1 MNESRLLPYVGL
13 AATVVIWS
21 ITPSV
26 VRAVSLETGAADAI
40 VIRMLLNGLAALP
53 LLLLL
58 GPKIDW
64 ADLKT
69 FLLVGIVGNFG
80 YYIGSNYGFANMS
93 AGAGGMVYATNPLMI
108 AVLSALVG
116 TEQLSLGI
124 VAGLLI
130 SFAGT
135 VYLFADGLDGAGEHP
150 VFGGVMMLL
159 GCLAWSIYVI
169 FSRPLIVKYGAPKVT
184 MWVTALCALPSLIF
198 SSPTTLPAIM
208 HLSAMTII
216 YLLGLCFIGTI
227 LSVMLWNYAA
237 GKLPPSSVGATLY
250 LIPPCIALFGWLWFG
265 EATGI
270 HTLIAGLIILVGVA
284 VAEFGKSL
292 KVATA

>member
-1 MNESRLLPYVGL
+1 MSESRLLPYLGL
-13 AATVVIWS
+13 ATTVVIWS
-21 ITPSV
+21 ITPSL
-26 VRAVSLETGAADAI
+26 VRAISLETGAADAI
-40 VIRMLLNGLAALP
+40 VIRMVLNGLAALP
-53 LLLLL
+53 LLLLI
-58 GPKIDW
+58 GARIDW
-64 ADLKT
+64 ADLKI

-108 AVLSALVG
+108 ALLSALLGV
-116 TEQLSLGI
+116 ERLSPAIIL
-124 VAGLLI
+124 GLLV

-150 VFGGVMMLL
+150 VFGAVMMLF
-159 GCLAWSIYVI
+159 GCLAWSIYAT
-169 FSRPLIVKYGAPKVT
+169 FSKPLIIKYGAPKVT
-184 MWVTALCALPSLIF
+184 LWVTALCALPSLVF
-198 SSPTTLPAIM
+198 SSSTTLPTVM
-208 HLSAMTII
+208 HLSSLTII
-216 YLLGLCFIGTI
+216 YLLALCFIGTL
-227 LSVMLWNYAA
+227 LSVLLWNFAA

-270 HTLIAGLIILVGVA
+270 HTLIAGLVILTGVA
-284 VAEFGKSL
+284 VAEFGKSM